1 MGGYQMISNIL
12 SKLNAR
18 FKRRWV
24 AAYMCFLFC
33 TTSFSVISEDD
44 LRSRR
49 EYLAEAEVFDSSDN
63 FSQAAHRLC
72 VGSEITTVASCLA
85 SNRTNSGQ
93 SNFYG

>member
-1 MGGYQMISNIL
+1 MAGYQMISNIL
-12 SKLNAR
+12 SKLHAR

-33 TTSFSVISEDD
+33 TTSFSVISEDE

-49 EYLAEAEVFDSSDN
+49 SGSCDSSDN

-72 VGSEITTVASCLA
+72 VSEPASDVAP
-85 SNRTNSGQ
+85 R
-93 SNFYG
+93 